1 VADLQRALEIAIEAH
16 KGQWQKN
23 GLPYVLHPL
32 TLMLS
37 VTSLEARI
45 SAVLHD
51 VVEDTD
57 WELQD
62 LEAEG
67 FSSSVIEAL
76 DCLTHKDGESYEI
89 YIERIRGNK
98 IACEVKL
105 ADLKDNM
112 DICRIPELTEK
123 DLSRLEK
130 YHRAWLRLSA
140 NKTNI

>member
-1 VADLQRALEIAIEAH
+1 MADLQRALEIAIAAH
-16 KGQWQKN
+16 KGQLQKN

-37 VTSLEARI
+37 VTPVEAKI

-57 WELQD
+57 WELKD

-67 FSSSVIEAL
+67 FSPAVMEAL
-76 DCLTHKDGESYEI
+76 DCLTHRDGESYAD
-89 YIERIRGNK
+89 YIDRIRSNK

-105 ADLKDNM
+105 ADLTDNM
-112 DICRIPELTEK
+112 NIRRIPELTNK
-123 DLSRLEK
+123 DLHRLEK
-130 YHRAWLRLSA
+130 YHQAWRKLS
-140 NKTNI
+140 NLDF

>member
-1 VADLQRALEIAIEAH
+1 MADLQRALEIAIESH
-16 KGQWQKN
+16 KGQLQKN

-37 VTSLEARI
+37 VTSVEAKI

-57 WELQD
+57 WELED

-67 FSSSVIEAL
+67 FSPCVLEAL
-76 DCLTHKDGESYEI
+76 NCLTHKDGQSYEV
-89 YIERIRGNK
+89 YIERISTNK
-98 IACEVKL
+98 IAREVKL

-112 DICRIPELTEK
+112 NIRRIPELKEK
-123 DLSRLEK
+123 DLTRLEK
-130 YHRAWLRLSA
+130 YHRAWRKLGGSDV
-140 NKTNI
+140 